1 MLPCLF
7 QLEKSNHFPFIAD
20 VEDMDSKMRGKQ
32 KFRSVVY
39 AMIALNRM
47 RFLVNIW
54 QCRKRQLL
62 VSKTAHSIS
71 SHLENLPVPP
81 KKRNSSGTNSM
92 RSTSSSASSSPVHFP
107 KHTSLTS
114 QINSTMKDYVD
125 RLHVVHETLGLHTN
139 KL

>member
-1 MLPCLF
+1 
-7 QLEKSNHFPFIAD
+7 
-20 VEDMDSKMRGKQ
+20 MRGKQ

-39 AMIALNRM
+39 ALIALGRM
-47 RFLVNIW
+47 QYMVNIW

-62 VSKTAHSIS
+62 LNKAVNSIS
-71 SHLENLPVPP
+71 TYNQNLPVPP
-81 KKRNSSGTNSM
+81 KRLVSSTNSSQWGQFKSA
-92 RSTSSSASSSPVHFP
+92 SSSASSSPIHFP
-107 KHTSLTS
+107 KHSLTA